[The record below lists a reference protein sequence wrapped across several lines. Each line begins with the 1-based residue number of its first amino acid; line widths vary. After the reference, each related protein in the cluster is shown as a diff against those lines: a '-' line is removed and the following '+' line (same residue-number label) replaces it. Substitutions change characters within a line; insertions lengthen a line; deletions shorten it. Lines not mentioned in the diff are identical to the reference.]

1 MAIFESLPEEMII
14 LITTYLD
21 FKKRD
26 VFKCRLINKEYRLLI
41 DKPLTTWGYPDLD
54 RCSFYNMSLD
64 YHEYIN
70 HMNKQRLEAE
80 RNFEMFYR
88 SMLTEFGWI

>member
-1 MAIFESLPEEMII
+1 MDIFESLPEEMII

-54 RCSFYNMSLD
+54 NCSFYRMSLD
-64 YHEYIN
+64 YHEYIDY
-70 HMNKQRLEAE
+70 MNKQRLEAE
-80 RNFEMFYR
+80 RNFEMFYQ
-88 SMLTEFGWI
+88 SMLLDFGWI